1 MPNKFLSAMH
11 LARLHVPASFLLPFF
26 IASFGGILGSNSLAN
41 LEVLPLFFLGSV
53 TARGAGC
60 IINDIFDR
68 DFDSKVARTKN
79 RPLASGVIS
88 LKFALI
94 QLFIF
99 SLVSLLI
106 LFALPPV
113 AIYTAIIAA
122 IMTTCYPLMKRVTH
136 LPQVF
141 LGFTYSFAALI
152 GYVTVTNYI
161 SLSAIILYL
170 AVTSWTIGFDV
181 IYGFMDIND
190 DKKINVKS
198 MAIWLENKNYKL
210 WIISLYIIFVI
221 LFCSSYYLS
230 SDKLSV
236 IFALSVLSS
245 SSLLM
250 WQVIT
255 LDVKN
260 PANCLVRF
268 RSNMY
273 IGAMLFGGA
282 IHTKIFYLVN

>member
-1 MPNKFLSAMH
+1 MPNKFLSSLQ

-26 IASFGGILGSNSLAN
+26 IASLGAVLGCNVVDDLKI
-41 LEVLPLFFLGSV
+41 LPLFFFGSI

-68 DFDSKVARTKN
+68 EFDSKVERTKN
-79 RPLASGVIS
+79 RPLASGALS
-88 LKFALI
+88 LRFALV

-99 SLVSLLI
+99 LLISLLI
-106 LFALPPV
+106 VLTLPKA
-113 AIYTAIIAA
+113 AIYTAIVALFT
-122 IMTTCYPLMKRVTH
+122 MGLYPLMKRFIN

-141 LGFTYSFAALI
+141 LGFTYSMASLI
-152 GYVTVTNYI
+152 GYASITGDI
-161 SLSAIILYL
+161 SISAILLYL
-170 AVTSWTIGFDV
+170 AIASWTIGFDI
-181 IYGFMDIND
+181 IYGYMDISD

-198 MAIWLENKNYKL
+198 MSIWLENKNYKM
-210 WIISLYIIFVI
+210 WIMSLYIIFII
-221 LFCSSYYLS
+221 LLCSSYYLS
-230 SDKLSV
+230 SDRLSA

-245 SSLLM
+245 LSLLM
-250 WQVIT
+250 WQTIT

-273 IGAMLFGGA
+273 IGAILVGGA
-282 IHTKIFYLVN
+282 IHTKIFLH